1 MNATLIILIFA
12 TICVSNL
19 SACVHARAKSSL
31 GPNFVTRKISIQNRS
46 REYLLFTPPG
56 YESNQPTPVVIGF
69 HGGETSNV
77 IFARTSRLH
86 NLAEQNNFLVVY
98 PNGVDKHWNDGRG
111 TSNPNIDDVGFVK
124 TIVEDLKSIR
134 NVNVNRIYATGISNG
149 AFMTQRLACELSD
162 VIAAFSAVAGSM
174 GVNLR
179 SACQPSRPVSM
190 MIINSPID
198 NFVPWNGGSMKKGKG
213 GNILSIPELVEFWK
227 RHNSCGESEERT
239 LPKRI
244 ANDKTKVVVRQHNG
258 CREDTQL
265 LFYTIEG
272 GGHTW
277 PSGADQPPWLVGP
290 TSREMNATAESWN
303 FFKRHSLKK

>member
-1 MNATLIILIFA
+1 MNSALSNLFLVMICAATL
-12 TICVSNL
+12 T
-19 SACVHARAKSSL
+19 ACVHTRAKKSL
-31 GPNFVTRKISIQNRS
+31 GSNFLTRTLSKQKHT
-46 REYLLFTPPG
+46 REYMLYTPPN
-56 YESNQPTPVVIGF
+56 YDSNRPVPVVIGF
-69 HGGETSNV
+69 HGGETTNA

-86 NLAEQNNFLVVY
+86 ILAEQENFLVVY
-98 PNGVDKHWNDGRG
+98 PNGVNKHWNDGRG
-111 TSNPNIDDVGFVK
+111 TSNPDIDDVGFV
-124 TIVEDLKSIR
+124 TAIVEDLKSYR
-134 NVNVNRIYATGISNG
+134 NIDTSRIYATGISNG

-179 SACQPSRPVSM
+179 ASCQPSRPVSM

-198 NFVPWNGGSMKKGKG
+198 NFVLWNGGSMKKGKG

-227 RHNSCGESEERT
+227 RHNSCGEPEERT

-290 TSREMNATAESWN
+290 TSREMDATAEIWN